1 MPMVMENHCSLEV
14 VMSLQGSLETVGIP
28 DVLQLLANT
37 AKSGELDVSSVRR
50 GGRLWFAG
58 GKLSGFDV
66 GRAPAAV
73 DAVFELLRVTS
84 GSFSFDESRSAPEPG
99 KPMAVA
105 PILAEATA
113 RLSEWREIEAV
124 VPSLEMMLELVAE
137 PAKEVVLTPEQWK
150 LVVAIGDGRPVGAVL
165 ERRKMGEFDGC
176 KAVKSLIDAALARVV
191 AKPVAPSRP
200 LVANRPPRR
209 PGGDGPGGLTRVGAT
224 DAQDEKVLAI
234 APARPA
240 PADAAVAVSGESAM
254 ASEANGARSGVT
266 LAGRESVGA
275 GAGAPAHLK
284 RPNKRSATDEA
295 TEQAPSTPVNADRAM
310 DGHAK
315 PANGRAQPTMDDGA
329 LPEPDVEGDEPLNRG
344 LLLKFLS
351 SVRS

>member
-1 MPMVMENHCSLEV
+1 MPMIMENHCPPEV
-14 VMSLQGSLETVGIP
+14 AMSLQGSLETVGIP

-50 GGRLWFAG
+50 GGRLWFVG

-84 GSFSFDESRSAPEPG
+84 GTFSFDESRSARDPG
-99 KPMAVA
+99 KPVAVA

-137 PAKEVVLTPEQWK
+137 PAGDVVLTAEQWK
-150 LVVAIGDGRPVGAVL
+150 LVVSIGDGHPVGVVL
-165 ERRKMGEFDGC
+165 ERRKLGEFDGC
-176 KAVKSLIDAALARVV
+176 KAVKGLIDAGLARVV

-200 LVANRPPRR
+200 LVANRPSRR
-209 PGGDGPGGLTRVGAT
+209 PAGEGPASLARVGAT
-224 DAQDEKVLAI
+224 GAVDDDVPGAAHT
-234 APARPA
+234 RPA
-240 PADAAVAVSGESAM
+240 LADAAVAAAAESVVAT
-254 ASEANGARSGVT
+254 ETNGARSGVT
-266 LAGRESVGA
+266 LARREPA
-275 GAGAPAHLK
+275 GGGTGAPAHLK
-284 RPNKRSATDEA
+284 RPDKRSAATAEP
-295 TEQAPSTPVNADRAM
+295 TEQSPSVPVPSVPLAV
-310 DGHAK
+310 
-315 PANGRAQPTMDDGA
+315 GRATSDDA
-329 LPEPDVEGDEPLNRG
+329 HASADEPSPPEPDAEGDEPLNRG